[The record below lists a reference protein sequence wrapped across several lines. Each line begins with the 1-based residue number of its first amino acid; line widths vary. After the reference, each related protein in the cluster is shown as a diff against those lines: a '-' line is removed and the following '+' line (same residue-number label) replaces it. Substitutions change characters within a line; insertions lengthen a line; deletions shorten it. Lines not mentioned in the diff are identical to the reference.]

1 MDSAIENVVEKLS
14 AATCWELLGRAQ
26 LGRLALA
33 VHGEID
39 IFPVNFVVHEGSLL
53 FRTAPGTK
61 LFELTV
67 NPRVA
72 FEVDEFDDGVAA
84 SVVVKGEAE
93 RVEAQDE
100 VDEADALE
108 LKPWI
113 PTLKYR
119 WVRITPTSLSGR
131 RFVRAPEPDRYEVI
145 DD

>member
-1 MDSAIENVVEKLS
+1 MDYANGNVVEQLGVDDCWALLS
-14 AATCWELLGRAQ
+14 RTR

-39 IFPVNFVVHEGSLL
+39 IFPVNFVVHERTLM

-61 LFELTV
+61 LFELSV

-72 FEVDEFDDGVAA
+72 FEVDEVDDSFAA

-100 VDEADALE
+100 IDAADALP
-108 LKPWI
+108 LTPWI

-119 WVRITPTSLSGR
+119 WVRITPSSLSGR
-131 RFVRAPEPDRYEVI
+131 RFARAPEPDRYAVI